1 MFRETTIGMKVLRGL
16 AIVFLLSS
24 YLLFVVNCAPPSEF
38 VITKLIAGTVM
49 GICAALLIIDD
60 FLGDNYEE

>member
-1 MFRETTIGMKVLRGL
+1 MFRETTIGVKVLRGL
-16 AIVFLLSS
+16 VIVFLLSV

-38 VITKLIAGTVM
+38 VIAKLVAGTTM
-49 GICAALLIIDD
+49 GVCASLLIIDD